1 MPRARDPN
9 RDKAKELYLE
19 SDGKM
24 LLKDIAEQLGKSDSQ
39 IRKWKNQDKWDNHL
53 KGNVTNQSKG
63 NVTKRKATKKQP
75 NKPKSKA
82 TEIEEAPLNE
92 NGELTDKQW
101 LFCMYYIKY
110 YNATKAYQKAYECD
124 YRTANVNGSR
134 LLVNASIREEV
145 KRMQDIQAQTMMLDA
160 NSVLQ
165 KWVDIAFAD
174 IGDYIKFDKYSVS
187 VKNLEEVDTSL
198 ITEASNTE
206 DGVKI
211 KLADKMKA
219 LEFLSKH
226 RDLLGNNELKRLKE
240 EKLKADIAK
249 VHSETKGDA
258 KTNIQTLDMSKLTTE
273 ELRAIAN
280 SKR

>member
-63 NVTKRKATKKQP
+63 NVTKQKKKNKTKQQ
-75 NKPKSKA
+75 A
-82 TEIEEAPLNE
+82 TESVEVPLNE

-110 YNATKAYQKAYECD
+110 FNATKAYQKAYEAD
-124 YRTANVNGSR
+124 YATSMVNGSKLLRNTKIKPLIIELKQQR
-134 LLVNASIREEV
+134 LENEV
-145 KRMQDIQAQTMMLDA
+145 FDKYD
-160 NSVLQ
+160 VLQ
-165 KWVDIAFAD
+165 KYKDIAFAD
-174 IGDYIKFDKYSVS
+174 IGDYIEVNSSGYAAKVRD
-187 VKNLEEVDTSL
+187 LENIDTSI
-198 ITEASNTE
+198 ITEISNTE
-206 DGVKI
+206 EGIKL

-219 LEFLSKH
+219 LDFLAKYT
-226 RDLLGNNELKRLKE
+226 DLLNENEKKRLKE

>member
-63 NVTKRKATKKQP
+63 NVTKQKKKNKTKQQ
-75 NKPKSKA
+75 A
-82 TEIEEAPLNE
+82 TEYVEVPLNE

-174 IGDYIKFDKYSVS
+174 IGDYIMFNKYSVS
-187 VKNLEEVDTSL
+187 IKDLEEVDTSL
-198 ITEASNTE
+198 ITEASSTE

-219 LEFLSKH
+219 LDFLSKH
-226 RDLLGNNELKRLKE
+226 RDLLGDNELKRLKE